1 MAITDDIL
9 DDTLRHAHYLER
21 YKSGVVN
28 KVVGLLNNG
37 NDKYYAQIYR
47 SKIENLNRRD
57 VDKLLVR
64 LKKSIKAGYE
74 PVVELL
80 DGEIRDLGESESRW
94 QKKIIDGLVPIELD
108 WEAPSEEQIYA
119 SVNARPFEGLL
130 LKDWYK
136 GLEDGAFR
144 RVKQN
149 IMQGYVEGQTTDQ
162 IVRNI
167 RDVSESRTR
176 RAAETA
182 VRTALAHTSNI
193 ARNESYRR
201 NRRVI
206 KAIEWVATL
215 DNRTTAVCRARD
227 GMTYP
232 YNKGPRP
239 PAHAG
244 CRSTTIPVLK
254 SLRQLGIKAD
264 EVPVKSTR
272 ASMNGQVSNE
282 LNYDGWLRKQ
292 PVEFQDDVLG
302 VQKGRLFRKGLTM
315 ERFVDKEGREFT
327 LKQLE
332 SREKEIWGKVYGTAE
347 NPKPQ
352 PKPSPQPKPR
362 RKRKQ
367 VFDESI
373 IPMPKN
379 LPQAKQMILDFVA
392 FDQGIQTGSKPD
404 GLHDV
409 ALASKEVIDRF
420 NLPKMKYFGNWRNA
434 PVRYRERRTSSA
446 AFSMDNDHFLIK
458 KNSTD
463 RETVQTLFL
472 AHPEDFNRRKNIEK
486 GFTQEYQRSVDNQS
500 VLLRDVVG
508 KVRVNPSSEVQKRM
522 NKRKTVEYSPVKS
535 VKDIGYH
542 ENGHRFHGFHL
553 QRLDDIMSKE
563 NVIKDGWS
571 FLASKYG
578 QTNHR
583 EYIAETF
590 TIYMQGD
597 EDQFYRIH
605 PKILQFY
612 RQQDQ
617 FDG

>member
-21 YKSGVVN
+21 YKSGVV
-28 KVVGLLNNG
+28 KKIIALLNKG

-57 VDKLLVR
+57 VDKLFVR
-64 LKKSIKAGYE
+64 LKKSVKAGYK
-74 PVVELL
+74 PVIDLL
-80 DGEIRDLGESESRW
+80 DAEIKDLGQAESKW
-94 QKKIIDGLVPIELD
+94 QKKVIDGLVPIELD

-119 SVNARPFEGLL
+119 SVKARPFEGLL
-130 LKDWYK
+130 LKDWYQ

-144 RVKQN
+144 RIKQN

-167 RDVSESRTR
+167 REVSEGRTR

-227 GMTYP
+227 GKTYP

-292 PVEFQDDVLG
+292 PREFQDDVLG
-302 VQKGRLFRKGLTM
+302 VQKARLFRKGLTM

-327 LKQLE
+327 LKELE
-332 SREKEIWGKVYGTAE
+332 KREAEIWAKVYGGDVKPKAKPRKPPEKPRIDVTSVMTVRGFTKDELNSKLNSGLTPLTARVADKL
-347 NPKPQ
+347 PKPNKVVGGKNKGVYYSGERKVESGLERDVMTHEYGHHVDAMLQ
-352 PKPSPQPKPR
+352 VNPETGRGTTTTGFWSSIGLREAWEKDRAASGVFRVKAEQKNKRLLEIKDELFNTTTVTKTLPSGSTYETTQRNFNFDGADMISDIVDSFVKGDFR
-362 RKRKQ
+362 RNYNAFGHSKSYWNYAPNARIEAFANLYAIQNRPEANAYAK
-367 VFDESI
+367 
-373 IPMPKN
+373 KN
-379 LPQAKQMILDFVA
+379 FP
-392 FDQGIQTGSKPD
+392 
-404 GLHDV
+404 
-409 ALASKEVIDRF
+409 
-420 NLPKMKYFGNWRNA
+420 NL
-434 PVRYRERRTSSA
+434 YREFMKKLEEFDASS
-446 AFSMDNDHFLIK
+446 
-458 KNSTD
+458 
-463 RETVQTLFL
+463 
-472 AHPEDFNRRKNIEK
+472 
-486 GFTQEYQRSVDNQS
+486 
-500 VLLRDVVG
+500 
-508 KVRVNPSSEVQKRM
+508 
-522 NKRKTVEYSPVKS
+522 
-535 VKDIGYH
+535 
-542 ENGHRFHGFHL
+542 
-553 QRLDDIMSKE
+553 
-563 NVIKDGWS
+563 
-571 FLASKYG
+571 
-578 QTNHR
+578 
-583 EYIAETF
+583 
-590 TIYMQGD
+590 
-597 EDQFYRIH
+597 
-605 PKILQFY
+605 
-612 RQQDQ
+612 
-617 FDG
+617 

>member
-167 RDVSESRTR
+167 RDVSEGRSR

-264 EVPVKSTR
+264 EVPNKSTR
-272 ASMNGQVSNE
+272 ASMNGQVSDE

-327 LKQLE
+327 LKELE
-332 SREKEIWGKVYGTAE
+332 SREAEIWAKVYGGKVKPKAKPRKPPEKPNLDLTPIMTTKAFGRDQLNAKLNRLLTPLTARVA
-347 NPKPQ
+347 NKL
-352 PKPSPQPKPR
+352 PKPSQIVGAPKKGVYRTSKRIIESGLSRDTIAHEYGHHVDAMMQVNPETGLGTTTTGFWSSQGLKEAWEKDRAGLGVYRVKADKKNKRLLEIKDDLFTTTTVTKTMPSGASYETTQRDLNFDGADNLSDIVDSFVKGDFR
-362 RKRKQ
+362 RNYNTFGHSKSYWKYGPNGRIEAFANLYAIQNRPEAAAYAK
-367 VFDESI
+367 
-373 IPMPKN
+373 KN
-379 LPQAKQMILDFVA
+379 FP
-392 FDQGIQTGSKPD
+392 
-404 GLHDV
+404 
-409 ALASKEVIDRF
+409 
-420 NLPKMKYFGNWRNA
+420 NL
-434 PVRYRERRTSSA
+434 YREFMRK
-446 AFSMDNDHFLIK
+446 L
-458 KNSTD
+458 
-463 RETVQTLFL
+463 
-472 AHPEDFNRRKNIEK
+472 EDFDAN
-486 GFTQEYQRSVDNQS
+486 S
-500 VLLRDVVG
+500 
-508 KVRVNPSSEVQKRM
+508 
-522 NKRKTVEYSPVKS
+522 
-535 VKDIGYH
+535 
-542 ENGHRFHGFHL
+542 
-553 QRLDDIMSKE
+553 
-563 NVIKDGWS
+563 
-571 FLASKYG
+571 
-578 QTNHR
+578 
-583 EYIAETF
+583 
-590 TIYMQGD
+590 
-597 EDQFYRIH
+597 
-605 PKILQFY
+605 
-612 RQQDQ
+612 
-617 FDG
+617 

>member
-94 QKKIIDGLVPIELD
+94 QKKIIDGLVPIDLD

-167 RDVSESRTR
+167 RDVSEGRSR

-201 NRRVI
+201 NKRVI

-232 YNKGPRP
+232 
-239 PAHAG
+239 
-244 CRSTTIPVLK
+244 
-254 SLRQLGIKAD
+254 
-264 EVPVKSTR
+264 
-272 ASMNGQVSNE
+272 
-282 LNYDGWLRKQ
+282 
-292 PVEFQDDVLG
+292 
-302 VQKGRLFRKGLTM
+302 
-315 ERFVDKEGREFT
+315 
-327 LKQLE
+327 
-332 SREKEIWGKVYGTAE
+332 
-347 NPKPQ
+347 
-352 PKPSPQPKPR
+352 
-362 RKRKQ
+362 
-367 VFDESI
+367 
-373 IPMPKN
+373 
-379 LPQAKQMILDFVA
+379 
-392 FDQGIQTGSKPD
+392 
-404 GLHDV
+404 
-409 ALASKEVIDRF
+409 
-420 NLPKMKYFGNWRNA
+420 
-434 PVRYRERRTSSA
+434 
-446 AFSMDNDHFLIK
+446 
-458 KNSTD
+458 
-463 RETVQTLFL
+463 
-472 AHPEDFNRRKNIEK
+472 
-486 GFTQEYQRSVDNQS
+486 
-500 VLLRDVVG
+500 
-508 KVRVNPSSEVQKRM
+508 
-522 NKRKTVEYSPVKS
+522 
-535 VKDIGYH
+535 
-542 ENGHRFHGFHL
+542 
-553 QRLDDIMSKE
+553 
-563 NVIKDGWS
+563 
-571 FLASKYG
+571 
-578 QTNHR
+578 
-583 EYIAETF
+583 
-590 TIYMQGD
+590 
-597 EDQFYRIH
+597 
-605 PKILQFY
+605 
-612 RQQDQ
+612 
-617 FDG
+617 

>member
-1 MAITDDIL
+1 
-9 DDTLRHAHYLER
+9 
-21 YKSGVVN
+21 
-28 KVVGLLNNG
+28 
-37 NDKYYAQIYR
+37 
-47 SKIENLNRRD
+47 

-64 LKKSIKAGYE
+64 LKKSIKQGYE
-74 PVVELL
+74 PVIELL
-80 DGEIRDLGESESRW
+80 DGEIRDLGQAESRW

-119 SVNARPFEGLL
+119 SVNSRPFEGLL

-144 RVKQN
+144 RIKQN

-167 RDVSESRTR
+167 REVSEGRTR

-227 GMTYP
+227 GKTYP

-292 PVEFQDDVLG
+292 PKEFQDDVLG
-302 VQKGRLFRKGLTM
+302 VQKAKLFRKGLTM

-327 LKQLE
+327 LKELE
-332 SREKEIWGKVYGTAE
+332 KREAEIWAKVYGGDVKAKAKPRKPPSKPKIDVTSVMSVSGFTKDELNSKLNSGLTPLTARIADKL
-347 NPKPQ
+347 PKPN
-352 PKPSPQPKPR
+352 KIVGGKNKGVYYSGE
-362 RKRKQ
+362 RKIESGLQRDTMTHEYGHHVDAMLQ
-367 VFDESI
+367 VNPE
-373 IPMPKN
+373 
-379 LPQAKQMILDFVA
+379 
-392 FDQGIQTGSKPD
+392 TGRGTTITGFWSSD
-404 GLHDV
+404 GLREAWEKDRAGLGV
-409 ALASKEVIDRF
+409 YKVRADKKNKRLLEIKDDLFTTTTVTKTLPSGSTYETIDRKF
-420 NLPKMKYFGNWRNA
+420 NFDGADNISDIVDSFVKGDFRRNYNTFGHRKSYWKYA
-434 PVRYRERRTSSA
+434 PNGRIEAFANLYAVQNRPEAAAYAKKNFPNLYRE
-446 AFSMDNDHFLIK
+446 FMK
-458 KNSTD
+458 KL
-463 RETVQTLFL
+463 E
-472 AHPEDFNRRKNIEK
+472 E
-486 GFTQEYQRSVDNQS
+486 VDA
-500 VLLRDVVG
+500 
-508 KVRVNPSSEVQKRM
+508 
-522 NKRKTVEYSPVKS
+522 SP
-535 VKDIGYH
+535 
-542 ENGHRFHGFHL
+542 
-553 QRLDDIMSKE
+553 
-563 NVIKDGWS
+563 
-571 FLASKYG
+571 
-578 QTNHR
+578 
-583 EYIAETF
+583 
-590 TIYMQGD
+590 
-597 EDQFYRIH
+597 
-605 PKILQFY
+605 
-612 RQQDQ
+612 
-617 FDG
+617 